1 MPRLNRTR
9 YLSCFYCGR
18 KTSTPYDGTVRRF
31 ECPSCEATNYLDK
44 NGQITDPPVATDK
57 EATPV
62 KFAVSRPFSPPS
74 SPSNDIF
81 CATCLKNQHLLNS
94 ALAQY
99 LPDPDDPDYEEREK
113 SFAKFRRRQE
123 TIHPQICADCEPRVR
138 QQLKKAAYD
147 AKADALRRLLNK
159 STTIKQTVKRR
170 GWLEFFDAMGRWL
183 WIAGLVLQLCWHIAT
198 LDILYQESLSVG
210 LTEKQ
215 VPVAIWLLGPLLSVL
230 PAVDRSLKLSM
241 LSSILSA
248 WWNPR
253 FPQVFRGFTKHISGV
268 SRWYFYQAVVIVMR
282 VLLQKVTTLVTPSPP
297 LLNMQVAGHILAA
310 GFAIFV
316 FALGPRS
323 IRVNT
328 APLFQPHE
336 IPEHLIAKHKHE
348 AFAENPMEQALD
360 EILNTP
366 SKSQTPSIASNDTRF
381 TPWAPTSR
389 VSSTTSTDTIVPTS
403 FRRRG
408 DYRAEDEDSRASTEI
423 PLNLLQLSTPTAVGY
438 DEDMDWAPTE
448 SKYRAFSPYGRR
460 QTNGFNEAP
469 TEPQKPFWYRVPPA
483 PTTPAQRVF
492 NPPSQPR
499 LRKSPI
505 APDPQNPLFSF
516 KAATTSSGTRP
527 GKQLVRV
534 ETDEDEEED
543 GVGSSQ
549 QRDVKFVEPRF
560 FPPPPQNDPR
570 DPLSDMFGQSF
581 SLTEEERAERE
592 KAETEGA
599 SSWLTRPW
607 GRR

>member
-18 KTSTPYDGTVRRF
+18 NTSTPYDGTVHRF

-62 KFAVSRPFSPPS
+62 KFAVPRPFEPPS
-74 SPSNDIF
+74 SPTNDIF
-81 CATCLKNQHLLNS
+81 CAECLKNQHLLNS

-123 TIHPQICADCEPRVR
+123 IIYPQICAHCEPRVR
-138 QQLKKAAYD
+138 EQLKKAAYD

-159 STTIKQTVKRR
+159 STTIKQTVKQR
-170 GWLEFFDAMGRWL
+170 GWLEFFDAVGRWL

-198 LDILYQESLSVG
+198 LDVLYQESLDVG
-210 LTEKQ
+210 LTGKQ
-215 VPVAIWLLGPLLSVL
+215 VPLAIWLLRTLLSVL
-230 PAVDRSLKLSM
+230 PVVDQSLKLSM

-268 SRWYFYQAVVIVMR
+268 SRWYFYQAVIIVMR
-282 VLLQKVTTLVTPSPP
+282 VLLQRATALATPGPP
-297 LLNMQVAGHILAA
+297 LLNMQVAGHTFAA

-336 IPEHLIAKHKHE
+336 IPEHLIAKNKHE
-348 AFAENPMEQALD
+348 VLAENPMEQALD
-360 EILNTP
+360 EILNAP
-366 SKSQTPSIASNDTRF
+366 SKSQTPSIASDARF
-381 TPWAPTSR
+381 TPWAPTTR
-389 VSSTTSTDTIVPTS
+389 ASSVTSTATVVPTS
-403 FRRRG
+403 LRQRWDIRAG
-408 DYRAEDEDSRASTEI
+408 DEVPRASTEI
-423 PLNLLQLSTPTAVGY
+423 PLNLLQLNNPAAAVGY

-448 SKYRAFSPYGRR
+448 SKHRAFNPYNQR

-492 NPPSQPR
+492 NPPNQPR
-499 LRKSPI
+499 LRKSPV
-505 APDPQNPLFSF
+505 ASDPQNPLFSF
-516 KAATTSSGTRP
+516 KAAAASSVTRP
-527 GKQLVRV
+527 GKQLVRAGGS
-534 ETDEDEEED
+534 EDEDEES
-543 GVGSSQ
+543 VGSSQ
-549 QRDVKFVEPRF
+549 QRDVKFIEPRF
-560 FPPPPQNDPR
+560 FPPRSQDDPR

-592 KAETEGA
+592 RERAGAGGA
-599 SSWLTRPW
+599 SSWLSW